1 MKSPFGILNIWPW
14 AMSELTVMEEMGR
27 ASIFEGFLV
36 DEDVIRAEVG
46 LASVL
51 DWAAKPELGSFCFKL
66 LSFLVELLVLLVV
79 SFYSCDEVFCIDD
92 VDALFSSVTLVA
104 DLGIVTWINM
114 FSLSRPS

>member
-1 MKSPFGILNIWPW
+1 
-14 AMSELTVMEEMGR
+14 MSELTVMEEMGR

-36 DEDVIRAEVG
+36 DEDVVIRAEVG
-46 LASVL
+46 LACVL

-92 VDALFSSVTLVA
+92 VEALFSSVTWVA
-104 DLGIVTWINM
+104 DLGIETSINM
-114 FSLSRPS
+114 LTLSRPS